1 MEEKVLI
8 KSEQY
13 NVKKFFVIMLMI
25 GCLLA
30 LFSLV
35 YLIVGQS
42 NFYNR
47 RVDTYE
53 LHLDRGYCYSRWSSD
68 ECYDCKLAKEYGS
81 GFEYALAEP
90 MALVSTLMAPTGFFA
105 LVGGLIYL
113 WLRSYELTVTDKR
126 IFGKVAWG
134 KRVDL
139 PADSVSAT
147 ATSRF
152 LKGVSVSTSSG
163 RISFRMLKNADAI
176 YQVISNLLIE
186 RQQAKVN
193 PVTVIETPKDDVTEQ
208 LKKFK
213 ELQDLGV
220 ITQEEFD
227 TKKKQLLNM

>member
-1 MEEKVLI
+1 M
-8 KSEQY
+8 
-13 NVKKFFVIMLMI
+13 
-25 GCLLA
+25 
-30 LFSLV
+30 
-35 YLIVGQS
+35 
-42 NFYNR
+42 
-47 RVDTYE
+47 
-53 LHLDRGYCYSRWSSD
+53 
-68 ECYDCKLAKEYGS
+68 
-81 GFEYALAEP
+81 
-90 MALVSTLMAPTGFFA
+90 
-105 LVGGLIYL
+105 
-113 WLRSYELTVTDKR
+113 
-126 IFGKVAWG
+126 
-134 KRVDL
+134 DL